1 MIASAAGL
9 FIGLVVGLLYRRY
22 KLDVPCYGNGFCFTF
37 SVGPKATLPR
47 DGLPRNMNRNFRRRG
62 RRYEQMLRDE
72 ELELTDSTSGGDDN
86 YDGDD
91 FDGVQHG
98 QNTGQEQTFHN
109 PAFNNG
115 AGNGNTVAAAT
126 ATRGQPQ
133 LQQQQQQQQQQS
145 VYKSNV
151 QAQQEQHYQKL
162 WQYRQQWQQQ
172 EGKRRLQQMHLEQQM
187 RQEQQRLGNMLAHE
201 GSNSQSNLGSSNGGD
216 LQQQQQQHEEERI
229 EPVHALN
236 EYETASFE
244 DTPPRPNRGGFA
256 QTNAGEIVV

>member
-1 MIASAAGL
+1 
-9 FIGLVVGLLYRRY
+9 
-22 KLDVPCYGNGFCFTF
+22 
-37 SVGPKATLPR
+37 
-47 DGLPRNMNRNFRRRG
+47 
-62 RRYEQMLRDE
+62 MLRDE

-126 ATRGQPQ
+126 ASRGQPQ
-133 LQQQQQQQQQQS
+133 LQEEQQQQQQQQQS